1 MPGVDPEHPDFVAA
15 LARGLAVIEA
25 FDGEHRRLSL
35 TQVAARTELSRGTA
49 RRFLLTLVTLGYAA
63 TDGKAFWL
71 MPRVLRLGYA
81 YLSALDIGEI
91 AQPVVQALSQRLN
104 ELCSVAVLDGQDI
117 TFVARAEA
125 KRNYR
130 MALTIGGRLPAHASS
145 IGRVLLS
152 GLPDADLD
160 TFLDRVELRAFTP
173 KTTMDKQALRS
184 AILKARKDGY
194 ATVDDE
200 LQIGIRSGL
209 GSDLRSGRPDQRGDQ
224 HRGAHARNQL
234 RGHAARLRAS
244 VAAGCGRHLPALG
257 RRPKAL
263 DDNDDQ
269 ANMSA

>member
-1 MPGVDPEHPDFVAA
+1 MAA

-104 ELCSVAVLDGQDI
+104 KSCSVAVLDGQDI

-160 TFLDRVELRAFTP
+160 TFLDRVELHAFTP

-200 LQIGIRSGL
+200 LQIGIRSVSVPIFDQVGRINAAINIGAL
-209 GSDLRSGRPDQRGDQ
+209 TPETSFETMRRDYVPLLRQAAAAISQ
-224 HRGAHARNQL
+224 HW
-234 RGHAARLRAS
+234 AAA
-244 VAAGCGRHLPALG
+244 
-257 RRPKAL
+257 K
-263 DDNDDQ
+263 
-269 ANMSA
+269 SA